1 MVIEMLT
8 YGQGLLFG
16 VAYIAPIGVQNLYT
30 INTALAQPRGR
41 ALRAALIITFFDISL
56 ALASF
61 FGIGKL
67 LEVIPLLEQVIL
79 IVGSLMVL
87 AIGVSLLKAQDVTMP
102 DVAATERFSY
112 WKVVASAFAIAWLNP
127 QAILDGTMLLGAFRV
142 SMVGNAGNLFIGGVC
157 TASVLWFTGL
167 TFVTSLL
174 KDRFQAKFLLLLN
187 RVCGVIIIGYGL
199 RLLWKFVA
207 QFI

>member
-1 MVIEMLT
+1 
-8 YGQGLLFG
+8 
-16 VAYIAPIGVQNLYT
+16 
-30 INTALAQPRGR
+30 
-41 ALRAALIITFFDISL
+41 
-56 ALASF
+56 
-61 FGIGKL
+61 
-67 LEVIPLLEQVIL
+67 
-79 IVGSLMVL
+79 
-87 AIGVSLLKAQDVTMP
+87 
-102 DVAATERFSY
+102 
-112 WKVVASAFAIAWLNP
+112 
-127 QAILDGTMLLGAFRV
+127 
-142 SMVGNAGNLFIGGVC
+142 MVGNAGNLFIGGVC

>member
-1 MVIEMLT
+1 MLT

-79 IVGSLMVL
+79 IVCSLMVL
-87 AIGVSLLKAQDVTMP
+87 AIGVSLLKAQDVTSLTQRP
-102 DVAATERFSY
+102 T
-112 WKVVASAFAIAWLNP
+112 
-127 QAILDGTMLLGAFRV
+127 
-142 SMVGNAGNLFIGGVC
+142 
-157 TASVLWFTGL
+157 SVLATGRWWRRPSPSRGL
-167 TFVTSLL
+167 IHR
-174 KDRFQAKFLLLLN
+174 RF
-187 RVCGVIIIGYGL
+187 
-199 RLLWKFVA
+199 
-207 QFI
+207 